1 MDMIDLLGDV
11 ARFLFRGLAIV
22 APLLLWQWIV
32 LLGRPPRGVFGMSD
46 ATVISGAMLGAA
58 ALPLLIPGMALT
70 WDAITG
76 PDGVWDLTMA
86 EFQHRALRY
95 ALRAVP
101 ELLGE
106 SVWGEMRTELR
117 VWIALALVFWLL
129 RIGIGL
135 SMRRGRHATNF
146 LLAEG
151 ATFLASLYGMV
162 YVGPLLLWTVNRLN
176 FWTLL
181 VLILLIQDF
190 RHNDPPIVPRLIS
203 ALSGIARFNRQPMS
217 AVRVVD

>member
-1 MDMIDLLGDV
+1 MDMIDILGDV

-22 APLLLWQWIV
+22 APLLLWQWVV

-46 ATVISGAMLGAA
+46 ATVISGAMLGSA

-76 PDGVWDLTMA
+76 PDGVWDLTMS

-95 ALRAVP
+95 ELRAVP
-101 ELLGE
+101 ALLRE
-106 SVWGEMRTELR
+106 TLWGEMRTELR
-117 VWIALALVFWLL
+117 VWIGLALVIWAL

-135 SMRRGRHATNF
+135 SMRRGRHA
-146 LLAEG
+146 
-151 ATFLASLYGMV
+151 ATFLVAEAATFLVSLYGIV
-162 YVGPLLLWTVNRLN
+162 YLAPLMLWGVNQMN
-176 FWTLL
+176 FWALL